1 MGPRSGQ
8 RTGFREGWGRAW
20 YDGWMCTHTC
30 VKPLMVENGPG
41 RGRDGMAVGSGLV
54 ASFQDVILFRSGT
67 PTCLRLLNL
76 KLVFV

>member
-1 MGPRSGQ
+1 MARERASG
-8 RTGFREGWGRAW
+8 RGGAGLGMTAG
-20 YDGWMCTHTC
+20 CVHTC
-30 VKPLMVENGPG
+30 MKPLMVENGPG
-41 RGRDGMAVGSGLV
+41 RGRDGVAVGSGLV